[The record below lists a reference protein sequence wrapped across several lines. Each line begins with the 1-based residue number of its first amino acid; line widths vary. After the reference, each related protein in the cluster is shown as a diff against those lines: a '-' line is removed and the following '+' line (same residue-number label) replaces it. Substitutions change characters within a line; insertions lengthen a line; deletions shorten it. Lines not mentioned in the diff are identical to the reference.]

1 MKTDEVPDSRRE
13 GRKEALKEVKGSRKC
28 VWNYT
33 RYSDKTSGKQSRTN
47 QNMISIEH

>member
-1 MKTDEVPDSRRE
+1 MKTDEVPHSRRE
-13 GRKEALKEVKGSRKC
+13 GRKEELKEVKGSRKC

-33 RYSDKTSGKQSRTN
+33 IYSDKTSGKQSRTH